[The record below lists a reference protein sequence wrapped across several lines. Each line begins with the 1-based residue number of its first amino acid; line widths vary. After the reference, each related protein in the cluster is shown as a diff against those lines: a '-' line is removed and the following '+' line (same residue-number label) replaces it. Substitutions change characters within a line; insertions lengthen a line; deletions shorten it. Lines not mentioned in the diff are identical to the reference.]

1 MSIPDFD
8 EQVPFV
14 PAYDLLEAPAG
25 RISDSDLAAIGLAL
39 AKLLPSQEREEES
52 AWKSQARTDAI
63 SCRI

>member
-1 MSIPDFD
+1 MGMPEFD

-14 PAYDLLEAPAG
+14 PAFDLIEKPKG
-25 RISDSDLAAIGLAL
+25 RLSDHDLAAIGLAL
-39 AKLLPSQEREEES
+39 AKLLPPQHREEES